1 MSVETYY
8 YGQGRIYLA
17 PLSPS
22 TGLPGAFRWVGD
34 VSAFSIKLALDK
46 VEHKESYSG
55 QRALVRSF
63 PVGKSATIDMTLHQV
78 DVDNLAL
85 TLNGTT
91 NTVSGSTV
99 TAEALPADMVVGQSV
114 SLAHPGVSALVIT
127 DSTGTPLTLTANTDY
142 VLDPAFGRV
151 TILNL
156 GSYVQPF
163 KAAYTYGDTKAVGM
177 FTTGQQNFALRYEG
191 VNLAEG
197 NAAVIAD
204 LYKLAPDPLAELALI
219 TTGNDV
225 AGMQIT
231 GGVLLD
237 STKPAAGTLGQ
248 FGAITQVA
256 VGA

>member
-1 MSVETYY
+1 MNTETYY

-17 PLSPS
+17 VRDAI
-22 TGLPGAFRWVGD
+22 TGVPGEFRWVGD
-34 VSAFSIKLALDK
+34 VSAFSIKLAVEK

-63 PVGKSATIDMTLHQV
+63 PIGKSATIDMTLHQV
-78 DVDNLAL
+78 DTDNLSL

-91 NTVSGSTV
+91 TSTSTGTV
-99 TAEALPADMVVGQSV
+99 TAETLPEDLVVGSQV
-114 SLAHPGVSALVIT
+114 SLANPGVSSLVLT
-127 DSTGTPLTLTANTDY
+127 DSTGTPLTLVAGTDY
-142 VLDPAFGRV
+142 VLDADFGRV
-151 TILNL
+151 TILSL

-163 KAAYTYGDTKAVGM
+163 KAAYSYASRKAVGM

-197 NAAVIAD
+197 NAPVIAD

-237 STKPAAGTLGQ
+237 SNKPSSGALGQ
-248 FGAITQVA
+248 FGSITQVA
-256 VGA
+256 AA

>member
-1 MSVETYY
+1 MSTETYY

-17 PLSPS
+17 ERNAT
-22 TGLPGAFRWVGD
+22 TGVPGDFRWVGD
-34 VSAFSIKLALDK
+34 VSAFSIKLAVEK

-63 PVGKSATIDMTLHQV
+63 PIGKSATVDMTLHQV
-78 DVDNLAL
+78 DTDNLAL
-85 TLNGTT
+85 TLNG
-91 NTVSGSTV
+91 SSTSV
-99 TAEALPADMVVGQSV
+99 DTGTASAEALPDGLVVGSQV
-114 SLAHPGVSALVIT
+114 SLANPGVSSVVVSDSTSGTALV
-127 DSTGTPLTLTANTDY
+127 LTAGTDY
-142 VLDPAFGRV
+142 TVDADFGRITFLKV
-151 TILNL
+151 ADF
-156 GSYVQPF
+156 VQPF
-163 KAAYTYGDTKAVGM
+163 KVAYSYAARKSVGM
-177 FTTGQQNFALRYEG
+177 FTTGQKNFALRYEG

-197 NAAVIAD
+197 NAPVIAD

-237 STKPAAGTLGQ
+237 SNKPASGALGQ

-256 VGA
+256 AA

>member
-1 MSVETYY
+1 MSTETYY
-8 YGQGRIYLA
+8 YGQGRIFLA
-17 PLSPS
+17 ERDAT
-22 TGLPGAFRWVGD
+22 TGIPGAYRWVGD
-34 VSAFSIKLALDK
+34 VSAFSIKLAVEK

-63 PVGKSATIDMTLHQV
+63 PIGKSATIDMTLHQV
-78 DVDNLAL
+78 DTDNLSL

-91 NTVSGSTV
+91 TSTTSGTVS
-99 TAEALPADMVVGQSV
+99 AETLPADLDVGQQV
-114 SLAHPGVSALVIT
+114 SLANPGVSSVVIT
-127 DSTGTPLTLTANTDY
+127 DSTGTPLTLTAGTDY
-142 VLDPAFGRV
+142 TVDADFGRI

-163 KAAYTYGDTKAVGM
+163 KAAYSYAARKAVGM
-177 FTTGQQNFALRYEG
+177 FTTGQKNFALRYEG

-197 NAAVIAD
+197 NAPVIAD

-237 STKPAAGTLGQ
+237 SSKPVGGALGQ
-248 FGAITQVA
+248 FGSITQVA
-256 VGA
+256 VA